1 MDLINMRI
9 EAPMNA
15 KERYMYI
22 QILLL
27 QGIYK
32 ELKKLN
38 ENNPVEITNTVKDDI
53 IKTTINKSEVVKQ
66 PAKRTAGRTRKKEV

>member
-1 MDLINMRI
+1 MDLINMKI

-15 KERYMYI
+15 KERYMYM

-38 ENNPVEITNTVKDDI
+38 ENNPVEVTDTAKDDI
-53 IKTTINKSEVVKQ
+53 IKTTINESEIVKQ
-66 PAKRTAGRTRKKEV
+66 PAKRTARRTRKKEV